1 MSRRPASRARA
12 GAGRGAAVV
21 AVGEAQRARAIDVS
35 GLRSYAFG
43 HSSLMWWGTW
53 GMMAIEGTVFALAI
67 ATYFY
72 LRSHQDVWPMSVLP
86 PDLLWGTINTVVLLA
101 SAVPNHLAK
110 KAGEQLNLQGVRRW
124 LVVGILF
131 GVVFLSIR
139 VMEFATLNVRWD
151 SSAYGS
157 IVWTLMGFHT
167 VHLATDVADTIV
179 LAVLFFTGPL
189 EGKRFVDVAENSMYW
204 YFVVWVWLP
213 IYFVVY
219 WGARAL

>member
-1 MSRRPASRARA
+1 
-12 GAGRGAAVV
+12 
-21 AVGEAQRARAIDVS
+21 
-35 GLRSYAFG
+35 
-43 HSSLMWWGTW
+43 MWWGTW
-53 GMMAIEGTVFALAI
+53 GMMLIEGTVFALAI

-72 LRSHQDVWPMSVLP
+72 LRSHTDVWPTTAPP
-86 PDLLWGTINTVVLLA
+86 PDLLWGTLNTFVLLA

-110 KAGEQLNLQGVRRW
+110 KAGEEQRLGAVRLW

-131 GVVFLSIR
+131 GAAFISIR
-139 VMEFATLNVRWD
+139 VLEFGALNVRWD

-167 VHLATDVADTIV
+167 AHLVTDVADTVV
-179 LAVLFFTGPL
+179 LAVLFFKGPL
-189 EGKRFVDVAENSMYW
+189 EGRRYVDVAENALYW